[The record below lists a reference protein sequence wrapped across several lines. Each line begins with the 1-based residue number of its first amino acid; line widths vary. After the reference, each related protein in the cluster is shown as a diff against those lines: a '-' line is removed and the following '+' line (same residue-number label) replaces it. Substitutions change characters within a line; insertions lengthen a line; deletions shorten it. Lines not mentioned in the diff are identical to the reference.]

1 MVAKLV
7 AKILQMLKIFYFVD
21 IFAKIVNI
29 YLL

>member
-7 AKILQMLKIFYFVD
+7 AKILQMLKIFYFMG